1 MAIILPKRKKQIL
14 EYLKIY
20 IAQQGYS
27 PTLSEIAKKFRV
39 SSLATV
45 HEHVQFLEKNGFL
58 QRSTHK
64 AREIMILKKEDDVE
78 IPEHALEGAAAL
90 LPIVGTITAGE
101 PIEAIEDRDAVL
113 SVPHEFIKSKN
124 CYILKVRGDSMV
136 ESLIA
141 DGDYIIVE
149 KRDYAQDGDIVVALL
164 KSGTQKIIMHIDMDA
179 FFASVEKA
187 LNPVLQNKAVIVIG
201 AQTRSVVACPSYEA
215 RALGVH
221 TAMPVYQA
229 KGSHRM
235 L

>member
-20 IAQQGYS
+20 IAQQGYA

-39 SSLATV
+39 SSLANV

-164 KSGTQKIIMHIDMDA
+164 ENGTATLKQFFKHRNYIRLQPANKNYEPILVENVIIQG
-179 FFASVEKA
+179 K
-187 LNPVLQNKAVIVIG
+187 
-201 AQTRSVVACPSYEA
+201 VVGII
-215 RALGVH
+215 R
-221 TAMPVYQA
+221 
-229 KGSHRM
+229 KFR
-235 L
+235 

>member
-14 EYLKIY
+14 EYLKNY
-20 IAQQGYS
+20 ITQQGYA

-58 QRSTHK
+58 QRRAHK
-64 AREIMILKKEDDVE
+64 AREMMIIHKEENVE
-78 IPEHALEGAAAL
+78 IPEHTLEGAATL
-90 LPIVGTITAGE
+90 LPIVGTIAAGE

-124 CYILKVRGDSMV
+124 CYILKVKGDSMV

-164 KSGTQKIIMHIDMDA
+164 ENGTATLKQFFKHRNYIRLQPANKNYEPILVENVIIQG
-179 FFASVEKA
+179 K
-187 LNPVLQNKAVIVIG
+187 
-201 AQTRSVVACPSYEA
+201 VVGII
-215 RALGVH
+215 R
-221 TAMPVYQA
+221 
-229 KGSHRM
+229 KFR
-235 L
+235 